1 MPPRCASHKYGM
13 RFPGKPFTDTMRISL
28 RRQLAL
34 SPFRRAI
41 ATKRDANHLSDL
53 VHQIY
58 DASVHPERWNAVVA
72 AIAASLGSTKGLLF
86 TPFLA
91 PQHGGLLF
99 PAGIDEAALQLWG
112 SSYIEHDIWAQRAQA
127 HGQLRVGE
135 VMVDD
140 DIVPRAEFLA
150 SLFYREF
157 LSTIGIG
164 RVCTCIVF
172 EGTPGLPATSIS
184 IFRDAHEPAFDR
196 ADTQWL
202 KLVTTH
208 ISRGLGLMQ
217 RLDTAR
223 LQYTSLVAALARLI
237 FCGVLLNESMLV
249 LHLNPAPHGA
259 VGRHDG
265 ISISADRQLESDAA
279 AKRSHKLS
287 RWLAAVRDT
296 PETEQAHFLEGCRI
310 VRTDRK
316 GHYAIQCAAVPAADA
331 WTAQGEAVRYVVFII
346 DPSALQLPSADRLIA
361 LYGMTGAQAKVAL
374 AFSSGGTYKQ
384 VAARLRVSEE
394 TVRSHVKEI
403 YPKTRVNRQADL
415 VRLVL
420 SLAQSAV

>member
-1 MPPRCASHKYGM
+1 MGCASQAI
-13 RFPGKPFTDTMRISL
+13 RLLAQCATFLIQR
-28 RRQLAL
+28 LAL
-34 SPFRRAI
+34 NPLRQAI
-41 ATKRDANHLSDL
+41 STKRDANHLSDL

-72 AIAASLGSTKGLLF
+72 AIAASLGSSKGLLF
-86 TPFLA
+86 TPYLA

-127 HGQLRVGE
+127 RGQLRVGE
-135 VMVDD
+135 VLVDD

-150 SLFYREF
+150 SRFYREF

-164 RVCTCIVF
+164 RVCTCTVF

-196 ADTQWL
+196 ADAQWL

-208 ISRGLGLMQ
+208 LSRGLGLMQ
-217 RLDTAR
+217 RLDTAT
-223 LQYTSLVAALARLI
+223 LQYTSLLAALNRLN
-237 FCGVLLNESMLV
+237 FGVALLNEGMQV
-249 LHLNPAPHGA
+249 LHLNQAGQR
-259 VGRHDG
+259 VVSRRDG
-265 ISISADRQLESDAA
+265 IYIGANRQLEGNPAA
-279 AKRSHKLS
+279 GQSQSLS
-287 RWLAAVRDT
+287 RWLTAVSDT
-296 PETEQAHFLEGCRI
+296 PEAEQAHFLKGCR
-310 VRTDRK
+310 VVSNDAKR
-316 GHYAIQCAAVPAADA
+316 HYALQCVAVPADSA
-331 WTAQGEAVRYVVFII
+331 WAAQNEAVRYVVFIT
-346 DPSALQLPSADRLIA
+346 DPSALQLPSEERMIA
-361 LYGMTGAQAKVAL
+361 LYALTGTQAKVAL

-384 VAARLRVSEE
+384 VARRLRVSEE

-403 YPKTRVNRQADL
+403 YPKMRVNRQADL

>member
-1 MPPRCASHKYGM
+1 MGCASQAI
-13 RFPGKPFTDTMRISL
+13 RLLAQCATFLI
-28 RRQLAL
+28 RRLAL
-34 SPFRRAI
+34 NPLHHAI
-41 ATKRDANHLSDL
+41 STKRDANHLSDL

-72 AIAASLGSTKGLLF
+72 AIAASLGSSKGLLF

-91 PQHGGLLF
+91 PQHGGLIF

-112 SSYIEHDIWAQRAQA
+112 SSYIDQDIWAQRAQA
-127 HGQLRVGE
+127 RGQLRAGE
-135 VMVDD
+135 VLIDD

-150 SLFYREF
+150 SRFYREF

-196 ADTQWL
+196 ADARWL
-202 KLVTTH
+202 RLVATH
-208 ISRGLGLMQ
+208 VSRGLGLMQ

-223 LQYTSLVAALARLI
+223 LQYTSLLASLDRLS
-237 FCGVLLNESMLV
+237 FGVVLLNQSMQV
-249 LHLNPAPHGA
+249 LHLNQAARGA
-259 VGRHDG
+259 VSRRDG
-265 ISISADRQLESDAA
+265 ISINANRQLESNSVAT
-279 AKRSHKLS
+279 RSQNLS
-287 RWLAAVRDT
+287 RWLTAVRDT
-296 PETEQAHFLEGCRI
+296 PETEQAHFLDGCRI
-310 VRTDRK
+310 VRSDGER
-316 GHYAIQCAAVPAADA
+316 HYAIQCVAVSAAGA
-331 WTAQGEAVRYVVFII
+331 WTAQSEEVRYVVFIL
-346 DPSALQLPSADRLIA
+346 DPTALQLPSTARLVA
-361 LYGMTGAQAKVAL
+361 LYGLTQAQAKVAL

-384 VAARLRVSEE
+384 VARQLRVSEE

-420 SLAQSAV
+420 SLAQSTV

>member
-1 MPPRCASHKYGM
+1 MHEAVS
-13 RFPGKPFTDTMRISL
+13 
-28 RRQLAL
+28 
-34 SPFRRAI
+34 
-41 ATKRDANHLSDL
+41 TKRDAGDLSDL

-72 AIAASLGSTKGLLF
+72 AIAASLGSSKGLLF

-112 SSYIEHDIWAQRAQA
+112 SSYIEHDIWAQAAQA
-127 HGQLRVGE
+127 RGQLRVGD
-135 VMVDD
+135 VLVDD

-150 SLFYREF
+150 SRFYREF
-157 LSTIGIG
+157 LSAIGIG
-164 RVCTCIVF
+164 RVCTCVVF

-184 IFRDAHEPAFDR
+184 IFRDAHELAFDR
-196 ADTQWL
+196 ADAQWL
-202 KLVTTH
+202 KLVATH

-223 LQYTSLVAALARLI
+223 LQYTSLLAALDRLD
-237 FCGVLLNESMLV
+237 FGVMLLNKSMQV
-249 LHLNPAPHGA
+249 LHLNHAA
-259 VGRHDG
+259 RRVVSRRDG
-265 ISISADRQLESDAA
+265 ISISANRQLESDAV
-279 AKRSHKLS
+279 AKRSQSLAQ
-287 RWLAAVRDT
+287 WLTAFRDT

-310 VRTDRK
+310 ARNDGK
-316 GHYAIQCAAVPAADA
+316 GHYAIQCAALPEADA
-331 WTAQGEAVRYVVFII
+331 WIAQDEAVRYVVFII
-346 DPSALQLPSADRLIA
+346 DPAALQLPSADRLIA